1 MDINNTRHDNSD
13 YNLFYNLLP
22 GFGSSASF
30 SSLSES
36 ITFGDNRSQR
46 MLKGINGLQMTLNLN
61 YNNIKDDEANDL
73 LGFLQSQFYYDPQNY
88 SNDGTFTNKRIE
100 PFDCQPFYPYKSNK
114 FICLDYK
121 HDKSYY
127 NSNTVSTTLSSV
139 AGSVLSSVE
148 SGPVFNQNISAQ
160 FNFTEQGANSVI
172 SNQSTTLSIL
182 LNNKNY
188 IYDKDKY
195 IARKVLNENFTLG
208 PNLGFSSKFISI
220 DHGLFSP
227 DSLSNAETQH
237 TDMRH
242 SIYIDSPNDCSYYP
256 YEPKHNGGELEYRMF
271 DFRPNNQMSI
281 SSSPKYKAS
290 TTSDVYKKFNKY
302 GFNANL
308 NNLSLT
314 FDARSDLEAKRI
326 LLFLESHLGYKKFGF
341 HLQSD
346 YPKKDAPNSNRG
358 KTPHG
363 SKLSYFYCPE
373 WQHTFVYKDNHT
385 IQATFIECL
394 PY

>member
-1 MDINNTRHDNSD
+1 MDINNTHHDNSD
-13 YNLFYNLLP
+13 YNLFYDLLP
-22 GFGSSASF
+22 GFGSSVKF
-30 SSLSES
+30 SSLSNS
-36 ITFGDNRSQR
+36 INLGDSRSQR

-88 SNDGTFTNKRIE
+88 SNDGSFTNKRIE

-114 FICLDYK
+114 FICLNYQ

-127 NSNTVSTTLSSV
+127 NSNTVSATLSSV
-139 AGSVLSSVE
+139 AGSILSSVE
-148 SGPVFNQNISAQ
+148 PGPIFNDVISAG
-160 FNFTEQGANSVI
+160 FNFGSNGGGHVTNNS
-172 SNQSTTLSIL
+172 NDLSIT
-182 LNNKNY
+182 LNNKNH
-188 IYDKDKY
+188 IYQLDTY
-195 IARKVLNENFTLG
+195 AARKVNESSVTIG
-208 PNLGFSSKFISI
+208 PNAG
-220 DHGLFSP
+220 
-227 DSLSNAETQH
+227 SNVSVDDGYFPSVGENDWETQH
-237 TDMRH
+237 TNMRN

-256 YEPKHNGGELEYRMF
+256 YEPKHNGGELECRMF

-281 SSSPKYKAS
+281 NSSPKYKAS
-290 TTSDVYKKFNKY
+290 TASDVYKKFNKY
-302 GFNANL
+302 GFNPNL

-346 YPKKDAPNSNRG
+346 YPKKDSPSSNRG

>member
-1 MDINNTRHDNSD
+1 MDINNTNHDNSD
-13 YNLFYNLLP
+13 YNLLHNLLP
-22 GFGSSASF
+22 GFGSSVSF
-30 SSLSES
+30 SSLSNT
-36 ITFGDNRSQR
+36 ITLGDNRSQR
-46 MLKGINGLQMTLNLN
+46 TLKGINALNMSLNLN
-61 YNNIKDDEANDL
+61 FNNIKDDEANDL

-88 SNDGTFTNKRIE
+88 SSDGSFTNKRIE
-100 PFDCQPFYPYKSNK
+100 PFDYQPFYPYKSNK

-127 NSNTVSTTLSSV
+127 NHNTVSATFTSV
-139 AGSVLSSVE
+139 ANSILSSVE
-148 SGPVFNQNISAQ
+148 PSAVFNDVISAQ
-160 FNFTEQGANSVI
+160 FNYLSSNI
-172 SNQSTTLSIL
+172 SNSSSTLDIQ
-182 LNNKNY
+182 LNDKNY
-188 IYDKDKY
+188 IYDPGKY
-195 IARKVLNENFTLG
+195 VARKITSSATINPSSSSSVNVSDGFFT
-208 PNLGFSSKFISI
+208 SSSY
-220 DHGLFSP
+220 
-227 DSLSNAETQH
+227 SNGETQH

-256 YEPKHNGGELEYRMF
+256 YEPKHNGGELQNRMF
-271 DFRPNNQMSI
+271 DFRPSNQISI
-281 SSSPKYKAS
+281 NSSPKYKAS
-290 TTSDVYKKFNKY
+290 TASEVYKKFNKY
-302 GFNANL
+302 GFNPNL

>member
-1 MDINNTRHDNSD
+1 MDINNTHHDNSD

-30 SSLSES
+30 SSISDS
-36 ITFGDNRSQR
+36 INLGDNRSQR
-46 MLKGINGLQMTLNLN
+46 TLKGINGLNMSLQLN

-88 SNDGTFTNKRIE
+88 SNNGSFTNKRIE
-100 PFDCQPFYPYKSNK
+100 PFDVLPFYPYKTNK
-114 FICLDYK
+114 FISLDYK
-121 HDKSYY
+121 HDKSYF
-127 NSNTVSTTLSSV
+127 NNNTVSVNLSSV
-139 AGSVLSSVE
+139 AGSILSSIE
-148 SGPVFNQNISAQ
+148 PGSIFNENISAN
-160 FNFTEQGANSVI
+160 FNFSSAGGGHV
-172 SNQSTTLSIL
+172 SNTSSDLSII

-188 IYDKDKY
+188 IYQPDTY
-195 IARKVLNENFTLG
+195 VSRKVDE
-208 PNLGFSSKFISI
+208 SSITI
-220 DHGLFSP
+220 N
-227 DSLSNAETQH
+227 SNAGSSVSVDNSFYDHVGSNDWETQH
-237 TDMRH
+237 TNMRH
-242 SIYIDSPNDCSYYP
+242 SIYIDNPNDCSYYP
-256 YEPKHNGGELEYRMF
+256 YEPKHNGSELQYRMF
-271 DFRPNNQMSI
+271 DFRPNNQISI
-281 SSSPKYKAS
+281 NSSPKYKSS
-290 TTSDVYKKFNKY
+290 TASDVYKKFNKY
-302 GFNANL
+302 GFNPNL

-341 HLQSD
+341 HLQAD

-363 SKLSYFYCPE
+363 VKLSYFYCPE
-373 WQHTFVYKDNHT
+373 WQHTFVYKGNHT

>member
-1 MDINNTRHDNSD
+1 MDINNTNHDNSD

-22 GFGSSASF
+22 GFGSSVQF
-30 SSLSES
+30 SSLSNS
-36 ITFGDNRSQR
+36 INLGDSRSQR
-46 MLKGINGLQMTLNLN
+46 TLKGINALNMSLNLN
-61 YNNIKDDEANDL
+61 FNNIKDDEANDL

-88 SNDGTFTNKRIE
+88 SSDGSFTNKRIE
-100 PFDCQPFYPYKSNK
+100 PFDYQPFYPYKSNK
-114 FICLDYK
+114 FICLDYR

-127 NSNTVSTTLSSV
+127 NSNTVSATFSSV
-139 AGSVLSSVE
+139 AGSILSSIE
-148 SGPVFNQNISAQ
+148 PDAVFNDAISSSFGYSQDLLSNNSHPSNNTNIVLNDKNQIYDPGTYINRKITQSSVNISAG
-160 FNFTEQGANSVI
+160 NISSV
-172 SNQSTTLSIL
+172 T
-182 LNNKNY
+182 
-188 IYDKDKY
+188 
-195 IARKVLNENFTLG
+195 V
-208 PNLGFSSKFISI
+208 
-220 DHGLFSP
+220 DHGFFNS
-227 DSLSNAETQH
+227 SASYNNGETQH
-237 TDMRH
+237 TTMRH
-242 SIYIDSPNDCSYYP
+242 SIYIDNPNDCSYYP
-256 YEPKHNGGELEYRMF
+256 YEPKHDGGELQYRMF
-271 DFRPNNQMSI
+271 DFRPNNQISI
-281 SSSPKYKAS
+281 NSSPKYKAS
-290 TTSDVYKKFNKY
+290 TASDVYKKFNKY
-302 GFNANL
+302 GFNPNL

-346 YPKKDAPNSNRG
+346 YPKKDSPSSNRG